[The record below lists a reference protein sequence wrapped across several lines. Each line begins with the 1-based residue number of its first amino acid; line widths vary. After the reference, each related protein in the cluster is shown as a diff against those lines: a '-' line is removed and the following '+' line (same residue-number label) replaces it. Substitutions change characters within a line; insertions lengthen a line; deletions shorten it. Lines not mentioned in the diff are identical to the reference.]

1 MHVSKDAVTGAQRFS
16 RHILSFHRKESAM
29 KTPKRVLVLA
39 GLIAVVLLVPAL
51 IWSGKQ
57 VIDITSGAGSVKL
70 PEVSTVG
77 PEMMPYVLT
86 PLEREKLTSPVY
98 PLPSSLDTPASN
110 VLPAI
115 VTGDGPYEGMTQAEL
130 DKLAVWRSGRV
141 GAFGQT
147 PARTVSERERQ
158 GGDGHE

>member
-1 MHVSKDAVTGAQRFS
+1 
-16 RHILSFHRKESAM
+16 M

-51 IWSGKQ
+51 IWSGKR
-57 VIDITSGAGSVKL
+57 VIDITAGAGSVKL

-77 PEMMPYVLT
+77 PEMMPYALT

-98 PLPSSLDTPASN
+98 PPPSFLDTLDPN
-110 VLPAI
+110 PLPA
-115 VTGDGPYEGMTQAEL
+115 VVAGDGPYDGMTQAEL
-130 DKLAVWRSGRV
+130 DKLAAWRSGRV
-141 GAFGQT
+141 GAFDHT
-147 PARTVSERERQ
+147 PARTASEMKRQ